1 MTNAANKPVN
11 TYVFPEL
18 PQYKKGWVPVLEMAK
33 LALNQEDFQEDL
45 LCTAVSTGARMCE
58 AQRGGV
64 KWLELGAEIK
74 DAISD
79 SLGRHLTVV
88 TWHRFTLNKEI
99 SRFKCPDRRVK
110 AYKAY
115 RLAWID
121 HIIMKCEGE

>member
-1 MTNAANKPVN
+1 MSN
-11 TYVFPEL
+11 YVFPEL
-18 PQYKKGWVPVLEMAK
+18 PYYKKGWVPVLEMAK
-33 LALNQEDFQEDL
+33 LALDQEDF
-45 LCTAVSTGARMCE
+45 LCTAVSIGARMCE

-88 TWHRFTLNKEI
+88 TWHRFTFNKAI
-99 SRFKCPDRRVK
+99 SRFKCQDKRVK
-110 AYKAY
+110 AYKTY

-121 HIIMKCEGE
+121 HIIARSKE